1 MTEEEKKALAE
12 AMKWQPEDTRTIIA
26 ALGIAIGAGV
36 MLIAVIRGICAV
48 LPR

>member
-1 MTEEEKKALAE
+1 MSEDEKKSLEE
-12 AMKWQPEDTRTIIA
+12 AMKWQPDDTRAIIA
-26 ALGIAIGAGV
+26 ALGIALGAGV